1 MNRLKFTKTA
11 VESLAPPPEGAT
23 TSNGKPIAQAVYW
36 DTVTPGLGLRVS
48 RGGARAFIYQGRLN
62 GKVVK
67 VSIGRYGD
75 QVAIGKGETAA
86 AHPLTVENARKKVA
100 EIRGEL
106 VQGKD
111 PRLTRPAKPSTEGA
125 QDTLGYVLTSYT
137 DLLEKQ
143 GKVSAGKVKGT
154 LERHVKNAHPALWNK
169 PAAAVTIDDCMLVVA
184 RLANDGKPREADKVR
199 GYMQAAYSRA
209 INARHEVSAPK
220 ELRALGLRENPA
232 REIRKV
238 EGADNPNE
246 RVLSLAEFR
255 AYWKRINALPEP
267 QRGVAMLHV
276 LTGGQRMAQLAR
288 VTLAD
293 VDRDSMTM
301 TLRDNK
307 GRRAKPRVYQIPL
320 LPEALPLI
328 DGITGSGKYVFSADG
343 GATPMSD
350 QFVSDIAARTC
361 TAMKEAG
368 ELQGAPF
375 TGKHIRAT
383 IESRLM
389 DDPYNVSSDVL
400 ARLLSHGLGGVQA
413 RHYARDPL
421 LPRQLDALR
430 KLWRLLNNKPEPGAD
445 VVQLRASA

>member
-1 MNRLKFTKTA
+1 
-11 VESLAPPPEGAT
+11 
-23 TSNGKPIAQAVYW
+23 
-36 DTVTPGLGLRVS
+36 
-48 RGGARAFIYQGRLN
+48 
-62 GKVVK
+62 
-67 VSIGRYGD
+67 
-75 QVAIGKGETAA
+75 
-86 AHPLTVENARKKVA
+86 
-100 EIRGEL
+100 
-106 VQGKD
+106 
-111 PRLTRPAKPSTEGA
+111 
-125 QDTLGYVLTSYT
+125 
-137 DLLEKQ
+137 
-143 GKVSAGKVKGT
+143 
-154 LERHVKNAHPALWNK
+154 
-169 PAAAVTIDDCMLVVA
+169 
-184 RLANDGKPREADKVR
+184 
-199 GYMQAAYSRA
+199 
-209 INARHEVSAPK
+209 
-220 ELRALGLRENPA
+220 
-232 REIRKV
+232 
-238 EGADNPNE
+238 
-246 RVLSLAEFR
+246 
-255 AYWKRINALPEP
+255 
-267 QRGVAMLHV
+267 MLHV

-320 LPEALPLI
+320 LPETLPLI
-328 DGITGSGKYVFSADG
+328 DGITGSGEYVFSADG

-430 KLWRLLNNKPEPGAD
+430 KLWRLLNNKPEPGAE
-445 VVQLRASA
+445 VVQLRANA